1 MNKNKEYI
9 EGQTGIHLL
18 MAGIVSVFGILLI
31 FITLVMQWELW
42 TVPLVVMGILAIWVI
57 HVGRLGTDAFYE
69 YLCTGVMTI
78 GFFYYGVHAAVLL
91 DVPVIVCI
99 LFFMLSLLNRKS
111 LLYLVGAMYVV
122 VLFYHLIFLGT
133 VMVDAGIQNLARL
146 GLGLAG
152 TAGALLLS
160 NTVIDRRRVEQESI
174 REISDQLETAKQRN
188 ADFLSNLSHELR
200 TPINMVTGISEV
212 ALEKEMSSELRES
225 IQSIRMAGKRL
236 AGQINDILD
245 YTEIFGNTLVVT
257 NDNYM
262 PVSVINDIVT
272 TMIMQNGGHDLEL
285 VYDLDATLPAVL
297 VGDAEKISRVIRIL
311 LQNAIKFTQK
321 GGVYVQIGFRR
332 ESYGVNLD
340 IVICDTG
347 IGITPAQLT
356 QIYDD
361 FYQADTGRS
370 RSAGGLGLGIP
381 IALGLIRAMGG
392 FMYYRSKENQGTQ
405 IHISIPQGV
414 ADDTPGMS
422 INHPRQFCVV
432 CYLRHERYR
441 CSEVLQ
447 FYDNVVLHMAEQ
459 FGLEIYRA
467 YQFEEQERL
476 LHSHNVTHLFLA
488 KGEYEENRS
497 YYEELGK
504 SICVVLIAAEDYV
517 LSADSCLIL
526 LHKPFF
532 ALPIVNLLNG
542 MTHGNDLGKSVIEDR
557 LFVCTDV
564 HALVVDDEEMNLM
577 VARGILDRYHIQVD
591 TCLSGAEAIEKC
603 TDTVYDLIFLD
614 HMMPGMDGVETL
626 KRIRAIGD
634 GIYQNL
640 PVIALT
646 ANAIS
651 GAREMFKSEGFTEFV
666 PKPIDRHVLER
677 ALRRVLP
684 ERNIRYYTEAEK
696 DSILSDR
703 TDTASAENTVSI
715 KDTLPKTDQE
725 YSSDTVQVV
734 EDTIISADEEG
745 SVATSES
752 LSMPQE
758 STTPLFDNLRRIGI
772 NVELGLNYCYGAE
785 DFYTEML
792 QMYYE
797 QSTEKRSEIV
807 SLYENEDWAGYAI
820 KVHALKSTSLTI
832 GAEKLSGQA
841 KALELAGKSGDAA
854 YIRENH
860 QTMLQSYDAV
870 CACIADGINTA
881 GSGEE
886 KAL

>member
-1 MNKNKEYI
+1 MNKSKEYI

-18 MAGIVSVFGILLI
+18 MAGIVSVFGFLLVL
-31 FITLVMQWELW
+31 ITLVMQWELW
-42 TVPLVVMGILAIWVI
+42 TVPLVAMGILAIWVI
-57 HVGRLGTDAFYE
+57 HIGKLGTDAFYE

-78 GFFYYGVHAAVLL
+78 GFFYYGAHDAVLL
-91 DVPVIVCI
+91 DVSVIVCI
-99 LFFMLSLLNRKS
+99 LLFMLSLLNKKS
-111 LLYLVGAMYVV
+111 LLYLVGTMYGI
-122 VLFYHLIFLGT
+122 LLLYHLIFLGT
-133 VMVDAGIQNLARL
+133 VNIDAGMQNLARL
-146 GLGLAG
+146 GIGVAG
-152 TAGALLLS
+152 TVGALLLS
-160 NTVIDRRRVEQESI
+160 NTMIDRRRAEQESI
-174 REISDQLETAKQRN
+174 RGIADQLETAKQRN

-212 ALEKEMSSELRES
+212 ALEKDMSSELRES
-225 IQSIRMAGKRL
+225 MQSIRMAGKRL

-262 PVSVINDIVT
+262 PVSVINDIIT
-272 TMIMQNGGHDLEL
+272 TMVMQNGGHDLEL

-311 LQNAIKFTQK
+311 LQNAIKFTEK
-321 GGVYVQIGFRR
+321 GGVYVQVGFRR

-347 IGITPAQLT
+347 IGITPTQLT

-381 IALGLIRAMGG
+381 IALGLLRAMGG
-392 FMYYRSKENQGTQ
+392 FMYYSSKENQGTQ

-422 INHPRQFCVV
+422 VNNPRQFCIV
-432 CYLRHERYR
+432 CYLRHERYSS
-441 CSEVLQ
+441 SEVLQ

-459 FGLEIYRA
+459 FGLEVYRA
-467 YQFEEQERL
+467 YQFEEQERM
-476 LHSHNVTHLFLA
+476 LHSHNVTHLFLT
-488 KGEYEENRS
+488 KGEYEENSS

-504 SICVVLIAAEDYV
+504 SICVVLIAAEGYV
-517 LSADSCLIL
+517 LPTGSNLIL

-532 ALPIVNLLNG
+532 ALPIANLLNG
-542 MTHGNDLGKSVIEDR
+542 MAHGNDLGKSVMEDR

-564 HALVVDDEEMNLM
+564 QALVVDDEEMNLM

-591 TCLSGAEAIEKC
+591 TCLSGAEAVEKC
-603 TDTVYDLIFLD
+603 TDTPYDLIFLD

-640 PVIALT
+640 PIIALT

-684 ERNIRYYTEAEK
+684 ERNIQYYTEADK
-696 DSILSDR
+696 DSIISNE
-703 TDTASAENTVSI
+703 TNAVSVKDTMSETSTVSLCDTVPAVENT
-715 KDTLPKTDQE
+715 
-725 YSSDTVQVV
+725 
-734 EDTIISADEEG
+734 
-745 SVATSES
+745 TS
-752 LSMPQE
+752 
-758 STTPLFDNLRRIGI
+758 LFDGLRRIGM

-785 DFYTEML
+785 DFYMEML
-792 QMYYE
+792 QMYYD
-797 QSTEKRSEIV
+797 QSAEKRSEIV
-807 SLYENEDWAGYAI
+807 ALYESGDWAGYAI

-832 GAEKLSGQA
+832 GAEKLSEQA

-860 QTMLQSYDAV
+860 QTMLESYEAV
-870 CACIADGINTA
+870 CACIADSISTA
-881 GSGEE
+881 GGGEE

>member
-1 MNKNKEYI
+1 MNKEYI

-31 FITLVMQWELW
+31 LITAVMRWELW
-42 TVPLVVMGILAIWVI
+42 TVPLVVIGILAVWII
-57 HVGRLGTDAFYE
+57 HIGRLASNAFYE
-69 YLCTGVMTI
+69 YLCTGIMTV
-78 GFFYYGVHAAVLL
+78 GFFYYGAHAAVLS

-99 LFFMLSLLNRKS
+99 LLFMLSLLNRKS
-111 LLYLVGAMYVV
+111 LLYLVGIMYA
-122 VLFYHLIFLGT
+122 LILLYHLIFLGT
-133 VMVDAGIQNLARL
+133 VSIDTGIQNLARL
-146 GLGLAG
+146 GFGLAG
-152 TAGALLLS
+152 TAGAMLLA
-160 NTVIDRRRVEQESI
+160 NTTIDRRRAEQEGL
-174 REISDQLETAKQRN
+174 REITDQLATAKKKN

-212 ALEKEMSSELRES
+212 ALEKEMSPGLRES
-225 IQSIRMAGKRL
+225 LQSIQMAGKRL

-257 NDNYM
+257 KDNYM
-262 PVSVINDIVT
+262 PVSIVNDIIT
-272 TMIMQNGGHDLEL
+272 TMGLQHTGHNLEL

-311 LQNAIKFTQK
+311 LQNAIKFTEQ
-321 GGVYVQIGFRR
+321 GGVYVQIGYRR

-340 IVICDTG
+340 ISVCDTG
-347 IGITPAQLT
+347 IGITPEQLT

-361 FYQADTGRS
+361 FYQADSGRS

-381 IALGLIRAMGG
+381 IALGLIQAMGG
-392 FMYYRSKENQGTQ
+392 FMYYKSSEHQGTR

-414 ADDTPGMS
+414 ADDTPGIA
-422 INHPRQFCVV
+422 INDPRQFCIV
-432 CYLRHERYR
+432 CYLQRNRYSI
-441 CSEVLQ
+441 SEVLQ
-447 FYDNVVLHMAEQ
+447 FYDNVILHMAEQ
-459 FGLEIYRA
+459 FGLEAYRA

-476 LHSHNVTHLFLA
+476 LHSHNVTHLFLT
-488 KGEYEENRS
+488 KGEYEENPS

-504 SICVVLIAAEDYV
+504 KICVVLVATEDYA
-517 LSADSCLIL
+517 LPADSCLIL

-532 ALPIVNLLNG
+532 VLPIANLLNG
-542 MTHGNDLGKSVIEDR
+542 LAHGNDLGKSVMEDR

-577 VARGILDRYHIQVD
+577 VARGILNRYHIQVD
-591 TCLSGAEAIEKC
+591 TCLSGAQAVEKC
-603 TDTVYDLIFLD
+603 TNTLYDLIFLD

-634 GIYQNL
+634 GSYQNI
-640 PVIALT
+640 PIIALT

-684 ERNIRYYTEAEK
+684 ERSIQYYTITDN
-696 DSILSDR
+696 DSIMPE
-703 TDTASAENTVSI
+703 TDSVPTANIVLTSENT
-715 KDTLPKTDQE
+715 
-725 YSSDTVQVV
+725 
-734 EDTIISADEEG
+734 
-745 SVATSES
+745 ATSKEKEPS
-752 LSMPQE
+752 QVPQE
-758 STTPLFDNLRRIGI
+758 STLSPFDGLRQLGV

-792 QMYYE
+792 QMYCD
-797 QSTEKRSEIV
+797 QSREKRSEIAA
-807 SLYENEDWAGYAI
+807 LYDSGDWAGYAI

-832 GAEKLSGQA
+832 GAEELSSQA
-841 KALELAGKSGDAA
+841 KALELAGKGGDAA

-860 QTMLQSYDAV
+860 QAMLQSYDAL
-870 CACIADGINTA
+870 CACIADSIGTA

-886 KAL
+886 AL